1 MDAVAQIGPSIR
13 IKGEVTAQEPL
24 TIAGHVEGTIE
35 VNGHVLTVMP
45 EARVNATV
53 MAETIV
59 IGGHMHGILQAG
71 TRIVVRET
79 ANIEGD
85 LSAPAISL
93 ADGAMVQGRVETS
106 AARAGAIL
114 PLAS

>member
-45 EARVNATV
+45 DARVNATV
-53 MAETIV
+53 IAESIF
-59 IGGHMHGILQAG
+59 IGGYMHGSVHAA
-71 TRIVVRET
+71 TRIIVRET

-93 ADGAMVQGRVETS
+93 ADGAMVRGRVETAVRVE
-106 AARAGAIL
+106 AAL

>member
-35 VNGHVLTVMP
+35 VNGHVLTVTP

-59 IGGHMHGILQAG
+59 IGGHMNGILQAG